1 MQTKKTTC
9 RTPKGKRLLK
19 KAAAFFAKETEE
31 EVKFERRLTMPVV
44 NVNLLVDEKTYA
56 GVKTGVLE
64 LCGMAKYV
72 DNKRVAKHIP
82 AVADAAKEGAVKAID
97 FIREHK
103 KGTIVIGGVLIVGG
117 AITGAVGY
125 IATHDQRKCQK
136 QFAKNLQ
143 IYLDAAQ
150 EGNLTIEILNALIDS
165 LNALSKDNPSKTV
178 DLKIT
183 ASQFSNLICSIFDY
197 TIRLA
202 VANNID
208 PALISKP
215 KMLKKKTY
223 LDLQYYLDM
232 QKSIFELVA

>member
-1 MQTKKTTC
+1 
-9 RTPKGKRLLK
+9 
-19 KAAAFFAKETEE
+19 
-31 EVKFERRLTMPVV
+31 MPVV

-56 GVKTGVLE
+56 GVKAGVLE
-64 LCGMAKYV
+64 LCGMAKNV

-97 FIREHK
+97 FIREHT
-103 KGTIVIGGVLIVGG
+103 KGAIVIGGVLIVGG
-117 AITGAVGY
+117 AITGTVGY
-125 IATHDQRKCQK
+125 IATRDQRKREK

-150 EGNLTIEILNALIDS
+150 EGNLTIEILDALIDS

-183 ASQFSNLICSIFDY
+183 ASQFSDLIRSIFDY

-202 VANNID
+202 EANNID

-232 QKSIFELVA
+232 QKSIFEQVA

>member
-1 MQTKKTTC
+1 
-9 RTPKGKRLLK
+9 
-19 KAAAFFAKETEE
+19 
-31 EVKFERRLTMPVV
+31 MPVV

-56 GVKTGVLE
+56 GVKAGVLE
-64 LCGMAKYV
+64 LCGMAKNV

-103 KGTIVIGGVLIVGG
+103 KGAIVIGGVLIVGG
-117 AITGAVGY
+117 AITGTVGY
-125 IATHDQRKCQK
+125 IATRDQRKREK

-150 EGNLTIEILNALIDS
+150 EGNLTIEILDALIDS

-183 ASQFSNLICSIFDY
+183 AFQFSDLIRSIFDY

-202 VANNID
+202 EANNID

-232 QKSIFELVA
+232 QKSIFEQVA

>member
-1 MQTKKTTC
+1 
-9 RTPKGKRLLK
+9 
-19 KAAAFFAKETEE
+19 
-31 EVKFERRLTMPVV
+31 MPVV

-56 GVKTGVLE
+56 GVKAGALE
-64 LCGMAKYV
+64 LCGMAKNV

-103 KGTIVIGGVLIVGG
+103 KAAIVIGGVLIVSG
-117 AITGAVGY
+117 AITGTVGY
-125 IATHDQRKCQK
+125 IATRDQRKREK

-150 EGNLTIEILNALIDS
+150 EGNLTIEILDALIDS
-165 LNALSKDNPSKTV
+165 LNTLSKDNPSKTV

-183 ASQFSNLICSIFDY
+183 ASQFSDLIRSIFDY

-202 VANNID
+202 EANNID

-232 QKSIFELVA
+232 QKSIFEQVA

>member
-1 MQTKKTTC
+1 
-9 RTPKGKRLLK
+9 
-19 KAAAFFAKETEE
+19 
-31 EVKFERRLTMPVV
+31 MPVV

-56 GVKTGVLE
+56 GVKAGVLE
-64 LCGMAKYV
+64 LCGMAKNV

-103 KGTIVIGGVLIVGG
+103 KGAIVIGGVLIVGG
-117 AITGAVGY
+117 AITGTVGY
-125 IATHDQRKCQK
+125 IATRDQRKRET

-150 EGNLTIEILNALIDS
+150 EGNLTIEILDALIDS

-183 ASQFSNLICSIFDY
+183 ASQFSDLIRSIFDY

-202 VANNID
+202 EANNID

-232 QKSIFELVA
+232 QKSIFEQVA